1 MECNFAKL
9 IDGCFVIKS
18 AFTEYWFLRWVFK
31 RHVLKYDRCFTCV
44 AEMSKHKPQLKWDSY
59 YNDIILLEY
68 KDILNFIIYVIRI
81 CDMNL

>member
-1 MECNFAKL
+1 MLCNQ
-9 IDGCFVIKS
+9 S

-68 KDILNFIIYVIRI
+68 KDILNFIIIRI